1 MPDTLP
7 KASDIH
13 ADAPASPR
21 DAFGFRLGR
30 LSRWWRGQIDE
41 RLRPQGLTQ
50 ARWIVLVNLR
60 RGGEGMQQKD
70 LARFVGVEGPTLVR
84 VLDYLEGENLIE
96 RRADTS
102 DRRKEE
108 LELIGHDD
116 QHEEISAPELQHE
129 QARHSHA
136 PPVRLGPTP
145 RGWAQPM
152 VSKAAIMRKAFFCVV
167 YDRQFRLYSG
177 RSTRA
182 PRRRCRREQ
191 SRLRRL

>member
-7 KASDIH
+7 NASDIH

-102 DRRKEE
+102 DRRAKSVH
-108 LELIGHDD
+108 LTLSLIH
-116 QHEEISAPELQHE
+116 I
-129 QARHSHA
+129 
-136 PPVRLGPTP
+136 
-145 RGWAQPM
+145 
-152 VSKAAIMRKAFFCVV
+152 
-167 YDRQFRLYSG
+167 
-177 RSTRA
+177 
-182 PRRRCRREQ
+182 
-191 SRLRRL
+191 